1 MRGPITQAE
10 EVIAI
15 SLTGTIIFLASLA
28 FVNYWLIRRSVV
40 YPPFVFTC
48 VWLLDVCVF
57 SLHLSDLDP
66 LHALTLNVICIGAL
80 LFSIGGAL
88 SFLIPLK
95 TFSRVSF
102 IGPPRGRGTKLKW
115 LLIAVLF
122 LGVSMQFR
130 YLLALAASAG
140 GGGFG
145 FLAAARQTMI
155 DETND
160 SDAAFR
166 WFTYITTW
174 TVFSA
179 LLFQLEPRSKAS
191 RIMLALS
198 LLSCLASTG
207 RGQFLLLLSALTT
220 LYLIR
225 NAKER
230 FVPAMRFARWPIIAF
245 VSLFVIL
252 MFSNKDTSH
261 LTITPAEYVQNS
273 IVGYLCGS
281 MVAFD
286 LVVRHLAEFTHT
298 GALPG
303 TLAPLFRL
311 LSTLGLMPYAPPP
324 TFEAYVFVPVP
335 INTFTVYKAWIVDFG
350 LIPGMMVVG
359 LVGFLHSL
367 LYRIAMTANRIAI
380 FLFSLSVSSAI
391 LVFFVDTYSSFS
403 FYAHALVFA
412 TIFLA
417 LRSLPSDLFPSE
429 SLGTAQRSS
438 QVS

>member
-1 MRGPITQAE
+1 M
-10 EVIAI
+10 
-15 SLTGTIIFLASLA
+15 
-28 FVNYWLIRRSVV
+28 
-40 YPPFVFTC
+40 
-48 VWLLDVCVF
+48 WLLDVCVF
-57 SLHLSDLDP
+57 SLHLADLDP
-66 LHALTLNVICIGAL
+66 LHAMTLNVICIGAL

-88 SFLIPLK
+88 SFLAPLK
-95 TFSRVSF
+95 TFSRVRI
-102 IGPPRGRGTKLKW
+102 IGPPRGAGTKLKW
-115 LLIAVLF
+115 VLIAVLF
-122 LGVSMQFR
+122 AGVCMQFR

-155 DETND
+155 DEAND
-160 SDAAFR
+160 SNTSFR
-166 WFTYITTW
+166 WFTYVTTW

-191 RIMLALS
+191 RTMQALS
-198 LLSCLASTG
+198 LISCLASTG
-207 RGQFLLLLSALTT
+207 RGQFLVLLSALTT

-225 NAKER
+225 KRKER
-230 FVPAMRFARWPIIAF
+230 FAAAMRFARWPIIAF

-252 MFSNKDTSH
+252 MFSNKDTSN
-261 LTITPAEYVQNS
+261 LTVTPARYVQDS
-273 IVGYLCGS
+273 VIGYLCGS

-286 LVVRHLAEFTHT
+286 LVIRHLAEFTHS

-303 TLAPLFRL
+303 TFAPLFRL
-311 LSTLGLMPYAPPP
+311 LADIGLMSYTPPP

-335 INTFTVYKAWIVDFG
+335 INTFTLYKTWIVDFG
-350 LIPGMMVVG
+350 LIPGIMVVA

-367 LYRIAMTANRIAI
+367 LYRIAVTANRIAL

-403 FYAHALVFA
+403 FYMHALVFA

-417 LRSLPSDLFPSE
+417 LRSLPSNLFSK
-429 SLGTAQRSS
+429 
-438 QVS
+438 